1 MTIRSE
7 IRAAIDTGK
16 KTAEAI
22 LDACPGIKIRKQLLD
37 NLYVLKGEGKLKTTI
52 TDNVTHWGVASW
64 PEKTTNAP
72 PQQRKASKPPKRKT
86 GKPRKAKPAAALP
99 AAPVADAGAFPP
111 SLTVDKRLVLVGMS
125 PAPQIFTPEQ
135 TLAIADLVL
144 DQFEPA

>member
-64 PEKTTNAP
+64 PEKPPTPPSSARRPSRQNARP
-72 PQQRKASKPPKRKT
+72 ASP
-86 GKPRKAKPAAALP
+86 AKP
-99 AAPVADAGAFPP
+99 
-111 SLTVDKRLVLVGMS
+111 S
-125 PAPQIFTPEQ
+125 PQRRYP
-135 TLAIADLVL
+135 LRR
-144 DQFEPA
+144 